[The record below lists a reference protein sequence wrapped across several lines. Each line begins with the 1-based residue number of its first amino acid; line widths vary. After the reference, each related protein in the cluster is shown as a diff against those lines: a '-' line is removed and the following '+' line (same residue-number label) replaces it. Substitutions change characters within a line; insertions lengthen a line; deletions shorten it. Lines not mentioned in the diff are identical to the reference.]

1 MNINLSEEKRKGKKK
16 NTASYFPRLQ
26 FHEGSKLIHE
36 IQNIQKP
43 RVSLEDHV
51 AGGQEKRARIRTIV
65 HRLDSPFSNRSRRCF
80 RKVFDV
86 RDPSRID
93 YRDLKGE

>member
-1 MNINLSEEKRKGKKK
+1 M
-16 NTASYFPRLQ
+16 
-26 FHEGSKLIHE
+26 
-36 IQNIQKP
+36 
-43 RVSLEDHV
+43 SLEDHV